1 MRRISAVIFTGL
13 SLALMSNVSAQ
24 VKGRLF
30 STVEQRDALNE
41 LRDAY
46 RLGDPVQKKSAEAP
60 PAPPPVTINGIVLRG
75 KKRHSAWIN
84 GSFVP
89 GGESAGEGIRVETQR
104 SAGGTVRIM
113 LPNGSD
119 TVRLKPGQKIDI
131 VSGSLLDAY
140 QRKSSEGA
148 ERVFAN
154 KATDAAD
161 SGASTSENGGLP
173 EAAATR

>member
-1 MRRISAVIFTGL
+1 MRA
-13 SLALMSNVSAQ
+13 LALIFACVFLVLASNVPAQ
-24 VKGRLF
+24 VTGRLF

-75 KKRHSAWIN
+75 KKHHSTWIN

-89 GGESAGEGIRVETQR
+89 GGKSSGEGIQVETQR
-104 SAGGTVRIM
+104 AAGGSVRIM

-140 QRKSSEGA
+140 QRKPAEDA
-148 ERVFAN
+148 ERAFAS
-154 KATDAAD
+154 KAKD
-161 SGASTSENGGLP
+161 SSDPGTRTAEPGGPPGATV
-173 EAAATR
+173 TR